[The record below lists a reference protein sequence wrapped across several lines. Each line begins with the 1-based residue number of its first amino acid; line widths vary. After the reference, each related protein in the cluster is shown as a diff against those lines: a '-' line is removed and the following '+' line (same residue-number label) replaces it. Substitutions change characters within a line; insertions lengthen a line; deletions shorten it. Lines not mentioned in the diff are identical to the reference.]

1 MLADRRSHAAL
12 ALALAALLL
21 VPAGASAQ
29 LGALEAFAR
38 RVSDLSFYFTAGS
51 LAGGGTALD
60 RDAAGVTGFGVE
72 LLFEVAEIERPVPG
86 AALPQ
91 PADSVRRVWTGME
104 VIRSEDGV
112 DTVHTYEIERLPPP
126 RLPTEAVWVM
136 EMGLGYGQLQGYELR
151 ADELDMN
158 VSVRD
163 LPSAT
168 LYASYEPWGN
178 YFGLRT
184 GFMRTQ
190 ALQVVDAQGTTY
202 SGDADAFLFGGLVGY
217 AFALEDLW
225 AFLETGYTV
234 RGFPSVEWSGG
245 PLPPELPRELNMNAW
260 FVSAGLQFP
269 FR

>member
-1 MLADRRSHAAL
+1 MPADRPPRIAL
-12 ALALAALLL
+12 AVAFAATLLT
-21 VPAGASAQ
+21 PTAASAQ

-38 RVSDLSFYFTAGS
+38 RVSDLSFYFTTGS
-51 LAGGGTALD
+51 LAGGETALD
-60 RDAAGVTGFGVE
+60 RDAGRVTGFGVE
-72 LLFEVAEIERPVPG
+72 LLFGVAEIERPVPG
-86 AALPQ
+86 AVAPQ
-91 PADSVRRVWTGME
+91 RADSVRRVWTGME
-104 VIRSEDGV
+104 VVRSEDGV

-126 RLPTEAVWVM
+126 RPPMEAVWVM

-151 ADELDMN
+151 APGLDMN

-190 ALQVVDAQGTTY
+190 ALQVVDSGGNTY

-225 AFLETGYTV
+225 AFVETGYTV
-234 RGFPSVEWSGG
+234 RGFPSVEWRGG
-245 PLPPELPRELNMNAW
+245 TLPPELPRELNMNAW
-260 FVSAGLQFP
+260 FLSAGLQFP
-269 FR
+269 FQ